1 MLSTVEKKKKSR
13 SGTFIDNLSLPVHRW
28 FRYPAGFSG
37 QWVASVIQKH
47 GKKRLLDPFVGSGT
61 SLLAADTIGIQS
73 LGLESHPFVFRIAQ
87 AKLSWDFDRDV
98 FSDKADQLM
107 IMAAAFSDIPDR
119 SDNKLLGR
127 IYSSESLQELD
138 KLRLSFQA
146 LYGSDDSK
154 ESRILWMGINSILRS
169 CSFAGTAQWQY
180 VLPNKRKLKYKQ
192 PFDAYERYC
201 SVVLDDSIQ
210 VKLDGWTANSE
221 VLNVD
226 ARMPFLSVVDDQYDL
241 IVTSPPYP
249 NNYDYADATR
259 LEMTFWEEIE
269 GWKDLQ
275 PKVRKHLMRSCSQ
288 HTAAEHLV
296 LDELLSD
303 PMLDPIREKITK
315 VCHRLAEVRLTRGGK
330 KTYHT
335 MVAAYFID
343 LANVFKN
350 LREVM
355 SDSSLICFVIG
366 DSAPYGVH
374 VPAEKW
380 LGELAIAVGF
390 TDYSFEKLRDRNVK
404 WDNRVHKVPL
414 HEGNL
419 WIKG

>member
-1 MLSTVEKKKKSR
+1 MISTIEKRQSR

-37 QWVASVIQKH
+37 QWVISVIQEH
-47 GKKRLLDPFVGSGT
+47 RKKRLLDPFVGSGT
-61 SLLAADTIGIQS
+61 SLIAADAAGIEG
-73 LGLESHPFVFRIAQ
+73 LGLESHPFVFRIAE
-87 AKLSWDFDRDV
+87 AKLSWDFDRNI
-98 FSDKADQLM
+98 FSDMVDEFMGVAM
-107 IMAAAFSDIPDR
+107 TCSDVKDR

-127 IYSSESLQELD
+127 IYSAETLRDLD
-138 KLRLSFQA
+138 KLRLSYQA
-146 LYGSDDSK
+146 LYETDDSK
-154 ESRILWMGINSILRS
+154 ESRILWLGINSILRP

-180 VLPNKRKLKYKQ
+180 VLPNKRKQQPKK
-192 PFDAYERYC
+192 PFDAFESYC
-201 SVVLDDSIQ
+201 AVVLEDSFQ
-210 VKLDGWTANSE
+210 VRLEGWNANAK
-221 VLNVD
+221 VVNADTRL
-226 ARMPFLSVVDDQYDL
+226 PFTSALGEQYDL
-241 IVTSPPYP
+241 VVTSPPYP

-259 LEMTFWEEIE
+259 LEMTFWEEID

-275 PKVRKHLMRSCSQ
+275 PKVRKYLMRSCSQ
-288 HTAAEHLV
+288 HTAAERLK
-296 LDELLSD
+296 LDVLLSD
-303 PMLDPIREKITK
+303 SALDPVREEIT
-315 VCHRLAEVRLTRGGK
+315 VACNRLAEVRLTRGGK

-350 LREVM
+350 LRKAM
-355 SDSSLICFVIG
+355 GDSSLVCFVIG

-380 LGELAIAVGF
+380 LGELAIAAGF
-390 TDYSFEKLRDRNVK
+390 TDYNFEKLRDRNIK